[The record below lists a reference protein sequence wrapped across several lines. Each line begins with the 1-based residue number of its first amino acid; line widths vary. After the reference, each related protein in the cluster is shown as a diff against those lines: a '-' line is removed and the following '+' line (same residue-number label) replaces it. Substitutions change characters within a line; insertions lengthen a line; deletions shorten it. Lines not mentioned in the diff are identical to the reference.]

1 MNVLQTPKLRM
12 FCNKS
17 GRPYHSEA
25 MDEFHEEFNRKG
37 MRFQNNRDEQE
48 FANSFSIVNDYVEMR
63 DDMFKE
69 LGLNNKTN
77 QNFVKHNLEY
87 IIFDMRVL
95 MRSKTYLSNPENDD
109 TPRTLSGEELNESIL
124 EILEISGRVRQENI
138 LQVINENSFFERYQN
153 KRVDFTSHENF
164 ELHCDKQIRILISSI
179 ENEDEMKDLYEYWQH
194 LKSSENYDEETFLNS
209 LLENKIKLS

>member
-25 MDEFHEEFNRKG
+25 MDKFHEEFIRKG

-48 FANSFSIVNDYVEMR
+48 FENSFTIVNDNVAMR
-63 DDMFKE
+63 DYMFKE

-95 MRSKTYLSNPENDD
+95 MRSITYLSNPENDD

-124 EILEISGRVRQENI
+124 
-138 LQVINENSFFERYQN
+138 
-153 KRVDFTSHENF
+153 
-164 ELHCDKQIRILISSI
+164 
-179 ENEDEMKDLYEYWQH
+179 
-194 LKSSENYDEETFLNS
+194 
-209 LLENKIKLS
+209 KI

>member
-25 MDEFHEEFNRKG
+25 MDKFHEEFIRKG

-48 FANSFSIVNDYVEMR
+48 FENSFTIVNDNVAMR
-63 DDMFKE
+63 DYMFKE

-95 MRSKTYLSNPENDD
+95 MRSITYLSNPENDD
-109 TPRTLSGEELNESIL
+109 TPRTL
-124 EILEISGRVRQENI
+124 
-138 LQVINENSFFERYQN
+138 
-153 KRVDFTSHENF
+153 
-164 ELHCDKQIRILISSI
+164 
-179 ENEDEMKDLYEYWQH
+179 
-194 LKSSENYDEETFLNS
+194 
-209 LLENKIKLS
+209 